1 MRFAEQLPAGQFRR
15 NPLIVLGFFLLG
27 AAAAYQASRFILS
40 GDMSGMVL
48 AALFFVFSVVVVV
61 MLNDWRN
68 GLYFFLVWLLFE
80 DLARK
85 YLGNNMGIY
94 FAKDLLAAVVYVSF
108 FGAYRRKKIRTFRP
122 PFLIP
127 LLLFVWFGVMQV
139 FNLASVSVV
148 YGVLGMKLYFYYIP
162 LIFVGYALFETE
174 MDLRKFFSLT
184 LIIGVLIISLGIV
197 QSVLGHTFLNPAKLA
212 DDIRELSQL
221 YRVSPISGLI
231 AYRPNSV
238 FVSAGRYANFL
249 ILSWLLA
256 FGFSGYL
263 LLRHRGGRKLAFVS
277 LSVGFAGVGLC
288 ASRGVLV
295 WVVISA
301 AVGAIAFLWG
311 SPWRNQAITR
321 ILRTLQRAA
330 LGGCLAMVVLMFTY
344 PEALLSRVAIY
355 TETLSPTSSASE
367 FGYRAW
373 NYPLDNFLKAFQYDR
388 WPYGFGIGT
397 ASLGGQYVTR
407 IMQVPP
413 MGVGVEN
420 GYGTL
425 IVEMGIGGLALWLV
439 MTFVIIFTAWKEVR
453 KLKGTPWF
461 PLGFMIFWYAFL
473 LLFPMTFAGMAAYQ
487 DFVFNAYLWL
497 LIGILFRL
505 PSIALSAQVGEPAP
519 AVNPPPRWIR

>member
-1 MRFAEQLPAGQFRR
+1 MKPVAQTFAGQFHRS
-15 NPLIVLGFFLLG
+15 PLVAWGLFLFILV
-27 AAAAYQASRFILS
+27 AAYQASRFILS
-40 GDMSGMVL
+40 GDTSGLIL
-48 AALFFVFSVVVVV
+48 AALFFIFAVVVVA

-80 DLARK
+80 DFARK

-94 FAKDLLAAVVYVSF
+94 FGKDLLAAIVYLSF
-108 FGAYRRKKIRTFRP
+108 IVTYRRKGLPIFRP

-127 LLLFVWFGVMQV
+127 LLLFLWFGVMQV
-139 FNLASVSVV
+139 FNPASASLV
-148 YGVLGMKLYFYYIP
+148 YGVLGMKLYFFYMP

-174 MDLRKFFSLT
+174 MDLRRFFSVT
-184 LIIGVLIISLGIV
+184 LVLGVVIISLGIV
-197 QSVLGHTFLNPAKLA
+197 QSILGHTFLNPAKPA

-221 YRVSPISGLI
+221 YRVAPISGLI

-238 FVSAGRYANFL
+238 FVSAGRFTNFL
-249 ILSWLLA
+249 TLSWLLA

-277 LSVGFAGVGLC
+277 LSVAFAGVALC
-288 ASRGVLV
+288 GSRGVLI
-295 WVVISA
+295 WILLSAVVG
-301 AVGAIAFLWG
+301 VIAFLWG

-330 LGGCLAMVVLMFTY
+330 LGVCLALVVLMFTY

-367 FGYRAW
+367 LAYRTRD
-373 NYPLDNFLKAFQYDR
+373 YPLENLLKAFQYDR

-397 ASLGGQYVTR
+397 CSLGVQYVSR

-420 GYGTL
+420 GYGGL
-425 IVEMGIGGLALWLV
+425 IVEMGIGGLALWLIMSFTIV
-439 MTFVIIFTAWKEVR
+439 LTAWKVVR

-461 PLGFMIFWYAFL
+461 PLAFMIFWYAFL
-473 LLFPMTFAGMAAYQ
+473 LLFPMMYASLASYQ
-487 DFVFNAYLWL
+487 DFVLNAYLWI

-505 PSIALSAQVGEPAP
+505 PNIALSAQLGVSASPDNARH
-519 AVNPPPRWIR
+519 RWIC